1 MLESMKEALVENM
14 IERNQKSIVDE
25 FAKRI
30 RRLQNMNV
38 LQLHWFGSRARN
50 SGTADSDF
58 DFLIETDEPLSE
70 SQRNAVADIAV
81 DISADYGVLL
91 DLHFYT
97 AKELREPPY
106 AHTPFVQSILEEGVF
121 V

>member
-1 MLESMKEALVENM
+1 M
-14 IERNQKSIVDE
+14 IDRNQTDIVDE

-30 RRLQNMNV
+30 RRVRSVNV
-38 LQLHWFGSRARN
+38 LQVHWYGSRACN

-58 DFLIETDEPLSE
+58 DFLIETDKPLSE
-70 SQRNAVADIAV
+70 SQRNAIADIAV
-81 DISADYGVLL
+81 DMSAEHGVLL

-97 AKELREPPY
+97 TKELREPPY
-106 AHTPFVQSILEEGVF
+106 VHTPFVQVVLEEGVL